1 MSSIQHTEAH
11 RVLQIIRDAHKE
23 HGNLNYGTVARKL
36 GRDPKTNSR
45 TVAQVCDLL
54 DAAAAHAGVPLLALV
69 AVKNASDIINP
80 KAWKKNMPAG
90 IRQKIIE
97 RSLTHRFSD
106 SDFDAIE
113 NSLKSLEGL
122 GNRKAWDRVKKIRPE
137 LWEQLS
143 ASPFNQ
149 QQDAIDDFGSDEPD
163 QHEYSGTKY
172 ARDPKVRDE
181 VIAHANGRC
190 EYCKEIGFSRPN
202 GTAYLET
209 HHIIAL
215 ASDGADRVSNV
226 IALCPSHHR
235 EANFGARRTQ
245 LEQEM
250 ISLVSERH
258 WMPLSSQ
265 PILREHWQRYGAA

>member
-1 MSSIQHTEAH
+1 MSLIQHTEAH
-11 RVLQIIRDAHKE
+11 RVLQIIRDAHKA
-23 HGNLNYGTVARKL
+23 HGNLNYGSVARKL

-54 DAAAAHAGVPLLALV
+54 DAATAHAGVPLLALV
-69 AVKNASDIINP
+69 AVKNASDVINP
-80 KAWKKNMPAG
+80 KAWKKNVPAG

-97 RSLTHRFSD
+97 RSLTHTFTD
-106 SDFDAIE
+106 SDFDAIQ

-122 GNRKAWDRVKKIRPE
+122 GNRKAWDRVKKLRPE

-143 ASPFNQ
+143 APPLNQ
-149 QQDAIDDFGSDEPD
+149 QQDAIDDFGSDEPSV
-163 QHEYSGTKY
+163 HEYSGTKY

-190 EYCKEIGFSRPN
+190 EYCKAIGFSRPN

-235 EANFGARRTQ
+235 EAHFGARRKQ
-245 LEQEM
+245 LEQQM
-250 ISLVSERH
+250 ISLVSERD
-258 WMPLSSQ
+258 WMRSS
-265 PILREHWQRYGAA
+265 

>member
-1 MSSIQHTEAH
+1 MSLVQHKEAH
-11 RVLQIIRDAHKE
+11 RVLKIIRDAQKVHR
-23 HGNLNYGTVARKL
+23 NLNYRSVGQEL

-69 AVKNASDIINP
+69 KVKNASDIVNP
-80 KAWKKNMPAG
+80 KAWKKNVPAG

-97 RSLTHRFSD
+97 RSLNHRFTE

-113 NSLKSLEGL
+113 DSLVSLEGL
-122 GNRKAWDRVKKIRPE
+122 GNRRAWERVKKLSPD

-143 ASPFNQ
+143 APPFNQ

-181 VIAHANGRC
+181 VIAHAKGRC
-190 EYCKEIGFSRPN
+190 EYCKEIGFPRPN

-226 IALCPSHHR
+226 IAVCPSHHR
-235 EANFGARRTQ
+235 EAHFGARRKQ
-245 LEQEM
+245 LEREM
-250 ISLVSERH
+250 ILLVKDRD
-258 WMPLSSQ
+258 WV
-265 PILREHWQRYGAA
+265 